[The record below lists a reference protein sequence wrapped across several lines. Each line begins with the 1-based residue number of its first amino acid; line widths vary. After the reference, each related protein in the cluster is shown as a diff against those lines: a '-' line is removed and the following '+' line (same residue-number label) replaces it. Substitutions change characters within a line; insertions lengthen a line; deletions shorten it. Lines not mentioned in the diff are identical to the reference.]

1 MDCCIPGHTRKRS
14 NIKEVYEKMTVSTD
28 LAKFINRQISRMSKN
43 ASMMRTALID
53 RVLII
58 VAVLRSFLSGEK
70 KKNIPV
76 LKLKTKSAQD
86 IVINCL
92 GCIDL
97 RSETESF
104 GEDIRA
110 IRTILNNADIS
121 FASSRFGKHST
132 KSYASLSKLLKANR
146 ITDVAYANKLI
157 KSRIYQTEVGN
168 VAVCACMMH
177 YAGASKHHIR
187 MELVQEYHL
196 LKRMGADYV
205 IMYLDSKLQKTTTEK
220 NKQLCDLL
228 LKAGVDY
235 VVNIKPGV
243 IDSGV
248 TFRQRNGSVSRAVY
262 SVGTFL
268 SDRKSFPEERVV
280 IRIKLRRVN
289 GKLQAFEEAYYPLRY
304 FAGRGLRN
312 LIAPGFTLSK
322 ESVTAL
328 GKIEKS
334 MPRLRR
340 VDRILTVGKIVEVIG
355 AKLPQKFSYLHDFSV
370 GTFGAKAIGRVP
382 GDVYFCWQPYTDP
395 NDKTTFKER
404 SKGSVIV
411 ARRLAKTVL
420 FMVSYTDLKIKTPS
434 VIIEDTLEAH
444 IALCKYVRSKL
455 DIRTVAITG
464 SIGKTSTKDMVT
476 EVMKLHY
483 NTTAS
488 QKNENTHTRI
498 SLNVQ
503 HITSDN
509 EAYIQEMGGGRPGG
523 ASRHSRMISP
533 EATVVTNI
541 GDAHLGNFYGDKEA
555 LMRNKLEIV
564 DGMTENGVLYLNGD
578 DPLLVKATP
587 KCKTVFY
594 AVHNHEADYYAED
607 IKTNGN
613 RTTFKIVHNG
623 HKVAAKLDVPGEH
636 NVLNAVC
643 AFAIGKQ
650 FEIPEE
656 TIVKGI
662 SNFKTQGIR
671 QNIVQACGI
680 KMFLDCYN
688 ASSGSV
694 ESSIKTL
701 AQIKIPKHGKRIA
714 LIGDITGL
722 GERSESTHKEI
733 AVPLIENPAD
743 VFIFYGKDIHYTYEI
758 VKEHGFASHYVSTKE
773 ALYELLPTVA
783 EPGDVIMAKG
793 SSKMK
798 LEYALDCVYGTRF
811 FDGVLIDDNGYYRAE
826 VGNVAYN
833 LFNTHATAVKP
844 RQGEQRVRVRSRVG
858 AVSVYSIATTFSS
871 PTLEYVELPDTIRHI
886 GIRAFR
892 DSKKLKRVEG
902 ATKLKYIGM
911 AAFKNCSSLEAM
923 YLPETLLHIGND
935 AFMGCTS
942 LKELYIPESVA
953 QIGANAF
960 LNCPDLKITCKA
972 GSYAETYLKKYGIP
986 YSCV

>member
-1 MDCCIPGHTRKRS
+1 MKL
-14 NIKEVYEKMTVSTD
+14 STNF
-28 LAKFINRQISRMSKN
+28 AKAINKYISRFSKN
-43 ASMMRTALID
+43 VNLLRESLTDMLLAWTGYLCSFFPGKRKEKI
-53 RVLII
+53 
-58 VAVLRSFLSGEK
+58 AVL
-70 KKNIPV
+70 N
-76 LKLKTKSAQD
+76 LKTKSQQD
-86 IVINCL
+86 VVINCL
-92 GCIDL
+92 GCTDL
-97 RSETESF
+97 RSDTEGF
-104 GEDIRA
+104 AQNIRA
-110 IRTILNNADIS
+110 IRAVLTDADIS
-121 FASSRFGKHST
+121 FTSSRFGKHST
-132 KSYASLSKLLKANR
+132 DDYAALSKLLKGCR
-146 ITDVAYANKLI
+146 ITDVAYANRFI
-157 KSRIYQTEVGN
+157 KSRIYQTKAGN

-177 YAGASKHHIR
+177 YASASRYHVR
-187 MELVQEYHL
+187 LELIKEYYR

-205 IMYLDSKLQKTTTEK
+205 IMYLDSKLQKVTTEK
-220 NKQLCDLL
+220 NKQLCGLL

-235 VVNIKPGV
+235 IVNIKPGV

-248 TFRQRNGSVSRAVY
+248 TFRQKNGSVSRAVY

-268 SDRKSFPEERVV
+268 SNRNSFPEERAV
-280 IRIKLRRVN
+280 IRIKLRKVN

-304 FAGRGLRN
+304 SRQNGIRN
-312 LIAPGFTLSK
+312 LIAKDAALNK
-322 ESVTAL
+322 EDVAAL
-328 GKIEKS
+328 AKVEKS
-334 MPRLRR
+334 LPRLRR

-355 AKLPQKFSYLHDFSV
+355 AELPSRFSYLRDFSV
-370 GTFGAKAIGRVP
+370 GTIAAKAIGRIP

-404 SKGSVIV
+404 SRSSVVV

-420 FMVSYTDLKIKTPS
+420 FMVSYTDLKIKTPCILVPNS
-434 VIIEDTLEAH
+434 LEAH
-444 IALCKYVRSKL
+444 ISLCKYLRSQL
-455 DIRTVAITG
+455 NIRSVAITG
-464 SIGKTSTKDMVT
+464 SIGKTSTKDMVV

-509 EAYIQEMGGGRPGG
+509 EVYIQEMGGGRPGG

-555 LMRNKLEIV
+555 LMRNKLEITE
-564 DGMTENGVLYLNGD
+564 GMPENGVVYLNGD

-587 KCKTVFY
+587 ACKTVFY
-594 AVHNHEADYYAED
+594 AVHNHKADYYAED
-607 IKTNGN
+607 IEFRGN
-613 RTTFKIVHNG
+613 QTIFKIVHNG
-623 HKVAAKLDVPGEH
+623 HRVAAKLDVPGEH

-650 FEIPEE
+650 FGIPEK

-671 QNIVQACGI
+671 QNIVQACGV

-701 AQIKIPKHGKRIA
+701 AQIKIPANGKRVA

-722 GERSESTHKEI
+722 GELAEATHKEI
-733 AVPLIENPAD
+733 AVPLIQNPAD
-743 VFIFYGKDIHYTYEI
+743 VFIFYGKDIRHTYEI
-758 VKEHGFASHYVSTKE
+758 VKAHGLTAHYVSTTE
-773 ALYELLPTVA
+773 ALYKLLPA
-783 EPGDVIMAKG
+783 IAKPGDVIMAKG

-798 LEYALDCVYGTRF
+798 LEYALDCVFGTRF

-826 VGNVAYN
+826 AGKVVYN
-833 LFNTHATAVKP
+833 LFNSHATAVKP
-844 RQGEQRVRVRSRVG
+844 RQGESRVRIRSRVG
-858 AVSVYSIATTFSS
+858 AVTVYAIASTFSS
-871 PTLEYVELPDTIRHI
+871 PTLEYVQLPKTIRHI
-886 GIRAFR
+886 GVRAFR

-902 ATKLKYIGM
+902 AKYLKYIGM
-911 AAFKNCSSLEAM
+911 AAFRNCTSLESM
-923 YLPETLLHIGND
+923 YLPDTLLHIGND

-942 LKELYIPESVA
+942 LKELHIPESVA
-953 QIGANAF
+953 QIGPNAF
-960 LNCPDLKITCKA
+960 ANCPNLKITCKA
-972 GSYAETYLKKYGIP
+972 GSYADRYLDSKNIDHQH
-986 YSCV
+986 V